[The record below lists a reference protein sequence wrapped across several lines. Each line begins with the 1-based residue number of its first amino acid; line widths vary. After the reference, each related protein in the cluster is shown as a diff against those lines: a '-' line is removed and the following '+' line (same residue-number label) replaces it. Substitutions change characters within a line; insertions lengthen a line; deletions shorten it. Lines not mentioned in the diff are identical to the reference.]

1 MAAVETRPLGALGR
15 MGVVVAFH
23 VALVFVLA
31 NSFGLIPKSKPPE
44 MVGVVIDETPPIEQ
58 PPPVNFPVETS
69 QAEAYVPA
77 PDDPQIDRDTDG
89 GAITAKLVPVGE
101 IPIGPGPVLPDPVP
115 QTGVRSDPRHPLT
128 QPPYPAQM
136 IREGHE
142 GAVDV
147 EVFVQPNGR
156 VTDARIAKGSGFD
169 AFDRATLDEA
179 RAWRLL
185 PAMRGDEPFAQWYRL
200 RVVFKLK
207 NQQ

>member
-1 MAAVETRPLGALGR
+1 MAAVATRPLGALGR

-23 VALVFVLA
+23 LALVFLLA
-31 NSFGLIPKSKPPE
+31 NSFGLIPKAKPPD
-44 MVGVVIDETPPIEQ
+44 MVGVVIDEATPIDQ
-58 PPPVNFPVETS
+58 PPPSNFPVTS
-69 QAEAYVPA
+69 QNQVYVPA
-77 PDDPQIDRDTDG
+77 PDDPQIDRDVDT
-89 GAITAKLVPVGE
+89 GALTARLVPPDQ
-101 IPIGPGPVLPDPVP
+101 IPIGPGPIVP
-115 QTGVRSDPRHPLT
+115 EPIAETGVRSDPRHPLT

-136 IREGHE
+136 IREGRE

-185 PAMRGDEPFAQWYRL
+185 PAMRGDERLAQWYRL